1 MVSIGRRPKK
11 VCAILRG
18 PLEMSKLHEPLEQSP
33 ANPESSSQLETL
45 PAFPPLGKRIKAL
58 MVWPKI
64 PTSFWTFTGMIQ
76 VLPEKAVMPP
86 LGLITVAAL
95 CPKEWSVRL
104 IDQAV
109 EDVRDADILWA
120 DLVMLSAMRV
130 QKEGLEEVLA
140 RARRLGRRTIVGGSY
155 ASSEPDEVLKLADHV
170 VVGEP
175 DEVFHQIARDLEDG
189 TAKRLY
195 KIEEKPDVTR
205 TPVPRFELL
214 KTDCYASMPIQ
225 FSRGCP
231 FQCEFCDIIVLY
243 GRKPRT
249 KRPQQ
254 ILAEL
259 DTLLSLGW
267 RKQVFIVDDN
277 FIGNHKL
284 ALELARELEKWQRAH
299 GFPLMFYTETSLDLA
314 RHPALIE
321 AMVKANFFYVFL
333 GIESPSKES
342 LVEAKKFQNLALEPL
357 DAVQLLHRRGL
368 WVTGGF
374 ILGFDSDTEDI
385 FAQQIQ
391 FIERAAIPWAMTGFL
406 HAVPRTPLHDRMK
419 KEGRLI
425 ESRGDSNDFTPPNF
439 HTALPPAVL
448 LRGFQKTI
456 ASIYDPAKFY
466 ERAWRSLRSWQ
477 SRNCQRP
484 ARQPT
489 LGSIIKIVLRS
500 IWHQGLRSSYR
511 GAYWKYFFQ
520 IIARYPLNR
529 AKLWLGA
536 TILISGHHFIPYA
549 QEVVRQVEG
558 EILKIGNE
566 PLRMSCPNRT
576 DPAAEI

>member
-1 MVSIGRRPKK
+1 MP
-11 VCAILRG
+11 
-18 PLEMSKLHEPLEQSP
+18 KLHEPLERSP
-33 ANPESSSQLETL
+33 VDPESSSQLETL

-95 CPKEWSVRL
+95 SPKEWTVRL

-109 EDVRDADILWA
+109 EDLRDADLLWA
-120 DLVMLSAMRV
+120 DLVMVGAMRV
-130 QKEGLEEVLA
+130 QKEGFEEVLD
-140 RARRLGRRTIVGGSY
+140 RARRLGRRTIVGGPY

-175 DEVFHQIARDLEDG
+175 DEVFHNIAKDLEDG

-195 KIEEKPDVTR
+195 RIEEKPDVTR
-205 TPVPRFELL
+205 TPVARFELL
-214 KTDCYASMPIQ
+214 KTDFYASMSIQ

-267 RKQVFIVDDN
+267 KKQVFIVDDN
-277 FIGNHKL
+277 FIGNHRL
-284 ALELARELEKWQRAH
+284 ALELALEMGKWQRAH
-299 GFPLMFYTETSLDLA
+299 GSPLMFYTQASLDLA

-333 GIESPSKES
+333 GIESPSRES
-342 LVEAKKFQNLALEPL
+342 LVEAKKLQNLALDPM
-357 DAVQLLHRRGL
+357 DSVQRLQRSGL

-374 ILGFDSDTEDI
+374 ILGFDSDPEDI
-385 FAQQIQ
+385 FEQQIL
-391 FIERAAIPWAMTGFL
+391 FLERAAIPWAMINFL
-406 HAVPRTPLHDRMK
+406 HAVPGTALYHRMK
-419 KEGRLI
+419 AEGRLS
-425 ESRGDSNDFTPPNF
+425 EASVHNSDCTPPNF
-439 HTALPPAVL
+439 RTALPFAVL
-448 LRGFQKTI
+448 LRGFQKII
-456 ASIYDPAKFY
+456 ASIYDPRKFY
-466 ERAWRSLRSWQ
+466 ERAWRSLRNWE

-489 LGSIIKIVLRS
+489 LGSIIKIMLRS

-520 IIARYPLNR
+520 IMARYSMNR
-529 AKLWLGA
+529 TKLWLGA

-566 PLRMSCPNRT
+566 PLSVSQPNRA
-576 DPAAEI
+576 DAAAEI